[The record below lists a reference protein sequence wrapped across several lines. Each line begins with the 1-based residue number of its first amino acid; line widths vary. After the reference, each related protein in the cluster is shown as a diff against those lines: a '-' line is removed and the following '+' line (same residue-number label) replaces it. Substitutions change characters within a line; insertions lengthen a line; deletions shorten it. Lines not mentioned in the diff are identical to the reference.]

1 MNEITHPLR
10 QDAHSDIAA
19 AATRWLQAFDDAL
32 EHRNAQT
39 AGALFLPD
47 GHWRDVLA
55 FTWHLQ
61 TMNGRASIEATLAR
75 TMASTQ
81 PRGFRL
87 ARGRTPPR
95 RVSRAG
101 TETIEALIE
110 FATAHGS
117 GIGVLRLVPDPDHA
131 HRLLAWNLL
140 TSLDAL
146 DAQAPRALPA
156 QVQPDGSRRQFG
168 GENWLDRLGKRRA
181 YADRDPAV
189 LVIGGGQAGLS
200 VAAWLQNLD
209 IDTLI
214 IDRHERIGDNWR
226 KRYHSLVL
234 HNEVHVN
241 HLPFMPFPPNWPVFI
256 PKDKLAN
263 WFEAYVES
271 LELNYWTGTELVAGR
286 YNAGAQQWALTL
298 RRSDGSERV
307 MRPRHLVFATG
318 VSCIPVK
325 PELPGLESFA
335 GTVMHSEAFTSGA
348 AWKGRK
354 ALVLGTGTSGHD
366 TAQDLQ
372 ASGAKVTLI
381 QRSPTYVVS
390 LLEAQRV
397 YAIYGEGPPTED
409 CDVLAT
415 SFPYPVLKRSYQL
428 STAQM
433 RAADKVL
440 LDGLAARGFRLHF
453 GKDDTGFQMMYLQ
466 RGGGYYFNVG
476 CSELVVE
483 GKVGLRQYHDI
494 ERFVPEGARL
504 RDGGIV
510 AADLIVLATGYLN
523 QQEVVRRL
531 LGDAI
536 AERIGPVWGFDQG
549 GELRNMWKRT
559 AQPGLWFTAGSLAQ
573 CRIYSKILAMQIKAC
588 ERGMLSKKLSVH
600 ES

>member
-1 MNEITHPLR
+1 MNEITLPIR
-10 QDAHSDIAA
+10 QDAHSDMAA
-19 AATRWLQAFDDAL
+19 TATRWLRAFDEAL
-32 EHRNAQT
+32 RHGNVGT

-55 FTWHLQ
+55 FTWHLH
-61 TMNGRASIEATLAR
+61 TMNGRAAIETTLAR
-75 TMASTQ
+75 TLAGAR

-87 ARGRTPPR
+87 AQGRTPPR
-95 RVSRAG
+95 RVTRAAV
-101 TETIEALIE
+101 ETIEALIE
-110 FATAHGS
+110 FTTAHGT
-117 GIGVLRLVPDPDHA
+117 GIGVLRLVPDPADND
-131 HRLLAWNLL
+131 RMLAWNLL

-146 DAQAPRALPA
+146 SGQSLQASPAQAPPSDSQRE
-156 QVQPDGSRRQFG
+156 FG
-168 GENWLDRLGKRRA
+168 GENWLDRLKKRRA
-181 YADRDPAV
+181 FADREPAV

-200 VAAWLQNLD
+200 VAARLQNLD

-263 WFEAYVES
+263 WFEAYVEA
-271 LELNYWTGTELVAGR
+271 LELNYWTGTELVAGMYDER
-286 YNAGAQQWALTL
+286 KEQWTVTL
-298 RRSDGSERV
+298 RRADGSERV

-318 VSCIPVK
+318 VSSIPVK
-325 PELPGLESFA
+325 PTLPGLESFA
-335 GTVMHSEAFTSGA
+335 GTVMHSEAYTSGA
-348 AWKGRK
+348 PWQGKR

-366 TAQDLQ
+366 AAQDLQ
-372 ASGAKVTLI
+372 ASGAQVTLI

-390 LLEAQRV
+390 LMEAQRV

-415 SFPYPVLKRSYQL
+415 SFPYPVLRRSYQL

-433 RAADKVL
+433 RVADQAL

-453 GKDDTGFQMMYLQ
+453 GEDDTGFQLMYLQ

-476 CSELVVE
+476 CSELIVE
-483 GKVGLRQYHDI
+483 GKIGLLQYYDI
-494 ERFVPEGARL
+494 DRFVAEGARL
-504 RDGGIV
+504 RDGRIV
-510 AADLIVLATGYLN
+510 PADLIVLATGYLN
-523 QQEVVRRL
+523 QQDGVRRL
-531 LGDAI
+531 LGDTI
-536 AERIGPVWGFDQG
+536 AERIGPVWGFDEE

-588 ERGMLSKKLSVH
+588 EQGLLNKRLSAHVP
-600 ES
+600 